1 MLWRSSRRW
10 KFQRSR
16 IGKLPAIAWCLNIDC
31 SATSSVLPSSTA
43 ASSSSV
49 RAVLGPQPRRLQR
62 AQPVDDAA
70 EHGEEQRLEHADGGG
85 EQRHQRDVA
94 AQPVA
99 AGPDEGQEAARRQ
112 HRRAVGIGLDESFEG
127 GKQRCLRARGK
138 AGKGSGFAPR
148 RPRGATAQ
156 CRAWTSARW
165 LAQYGYAFVF
175 VGALAEGES
184 VLLVAGFAAHR
195 GLLKLPEVMALA
207 FVAGTLG
214 DQICFYLGRRHGPAL
229 LARFPSLAD
238 ARRAPA
244 ADAASGI
251 PNAAILSV
259 RFLYG
264 LRTAGPIA
272 LGTLGVSRW
281 RFALLNMLSAALWA
295 VAFSLLGYQFGNALQ
310 WLLDD
315 LRSVEEGVLAALLAA
330 ALVWA
335 VWRRLRRA

>member
-1 MLWRSSRRW
+1 MN
-10 KFQRSR
+10 
-16 IGKLPAIAWCLNIDC
+16 IGAL
-31 SATSSVLPSSTA
+31 
-43 ASSSSV
+43 
-49 RAVLGPQPRRLQR
+49 
-62 AQPVDDAA
+62 
-70 EHGEEQRLEHADGGG
+70 
-85 EQRHQRDVA
+85 
-94 AQPVA
+94 
-99 AGPDEGQEAARRQ
+99 
-112 HRRAVGIGLDESFEG
+112 
-127 GKQRCLRARGK
+127 
-138 AGKGSGFAPR
+138 
-148 RPRGATAQ
+148 
-156 CRAWTSARW
+156 

-175 VGALAEGES
+175 AGALAEGES
-184 VLLVAGFAAHR
+184 VLLLAGFAAHR

-207 FVAGTLG
+207 FFASTLG

-229 LARFPSLAD
+229 LARFPSLAT
-238 ARRAPA
+238 RIERLQPLLERH
-244 ADAASGI
+244 

-330 ALVWA
+330 AVVWA